1 VNRACPNCHAP
12 RLEPIY
18 EVRGVPTHSCLLM
31 PDRERALGYP
41 TGDVVLGFCPACGF
55 ACNTVFDPGMN
66 AYSTSYEEVQ
76 TFSPTFNA
84 FASSLVDHLV
94 EERGIRDKD
103 VVEIGCGKGE
113 FLLELCERGGN
124 RGVGIDPSYVP
135 GRGNI
140 DPRGRV
146 RFLNELYAA
155 DLHGGIPADLVVCR
169 HTLEHIAP
177 TSEFVATVRRTL
189 GDRPGTLVFFE
200 LPDQER
206 VYEERAFWDVYYEH
220 CSYFTAGALERVFLA
235 NGFEVLD
242 SRKGFGGQYLLIEA
256 RPLAEG
262 EHARFRVSEDLDAIG
277 RSARAF
283 AEAAPEAIAA
293 WQKRFRAW
301 ADGGRRVAI
310 WGAGSKGVAFLATLG
325 LTDEISCV
333 VDVNPAKQGT
343 FMLGSGHEIVAPERL
358 RAIRPDQVIVMNP
371 IYVDEIGGM
380 LRDLDV
386 AATVVA
392 L

>member
-1 VNRACPNCHAP
+1 MKRACPNCHAP

-31 PDRERALGYP
+31 PDRASALGYP
-41 TGDVVLGFCPACGF
+41 TGDVVLGFCAECGF

-66 AYSTSYEEVQ
+66 AYSPSYEEVQ

-94 EERGIRDKD
+94 RERGMRGKH

-124 RGVGIDPSYVP
+124 RGVGIDPSYAP
-135 GRGNI
+135 GRGAF
-140 DPRGRV
+140 RAEGV
-146 RFLNELYAA
+146 SFLNELYAA
-155 DLHGGIPADLVVCR
+155 ELHGSIPADLVVCR

-177 TSEFVATVRRTL
+177 TSDFVATVRRTL
-189 GDRPGTLVFFE
+189 GDRPGSLVFFE

-220 CSYFTAGALERVFLA
+220 CSYFTAGALERVFLG

-242 SRKGFGGQYLLIEA
+242 SRKGFGGQYLLLEA
-256 RPLAEG
+256 RPLAAG
-262 EHARFRVSEDLDAIG
+262 ERARFRVREDLDAL
-277 RSARAF
+277 ARTVRGF

-301 ADGGRRVAI
+301 ADAGRRVAI
-310 WGAGSKGVAFLATLG
+310 WGAGSKGVAFLTTLG
-325 LTDEISCV
+325 VRSEV
-333 VDVNPAKQGT
+333 AFAVDINPHKHGFFMPGT
-343 FMLGSGHEIVAPERL
+343 GHEVVGPERL
-358 RAIRPDQVIVMNP
+358 REAPPDVVVVMNP
-371 IYVDEIGGM
+371 IYVEEIRRQLAGM
-380 LRDLDV
+380 GLEPELCAV
-386 AATVVA
+386 
-392 L
+392 